1 MEYEVFKTKVKECV
15 AQLCPND
22 DIRLEKIM
30 KNNSCELDGVV
41 IRREGVDVSPAIYI
55 NNYYEEY
62 LEGRTIENIA
72 AEIVEIDCRSR
83 LDISIDIQE
92 YRNFKIMRN
101 RIMYKVIN
109 FDKNKSLL
117 KKIPHRKYLNLV
129 IVYYCLAME
138 NDGSCATWMITND
151 FLKIW
156 DIDEEILFEAATENT
171 ASFMPVII
179 KSMPEILKELM
190 PETYMDEFP
199 YMSEDIIDG
208 RPMMYVA
215 TNKQKLF
222 GAGVILYPEVLIDFA
237 RQYGNFYMLPS
248 SIHEVIFIPDDGVVN
263 FDELRDM
270 VHEVNCTQVQMQE
283 FLSDDVYFYNA
294 TEKELYILNK

>member
-1 MEYEVFKTKVKECV
+1 MEYEFFKTKVKECV
-15 AQLCPND
+15 AQLCPNN

-30 KNNSCELDGVV
+30 KNNSCEFDGLV
-41 IRREGVDVSPAIYI
+41 IRREGVDAAPAIYL

-92 YRNFKIMRN
+92 YRSFKIMRN

-109 FDKNKSLL
+109 FEKNKTLL
-117 KKIPHRKYLNLV
+117 EKIPHRKYLNLA

-138 NDGSCATWMITND
+138 SDGSCATWVITND

-156 DIDEEILFEAATENT
+156 SVDEEALFEAAAENT
-171 ASFMPVII
+171 ASFMPLII

-190 PETYMDEFP
+190 PDTYMDEFP
-199 YMSEDIIDG
+199 YYDENNLEG

-215 TNKQKLF
+215 TNRQKLF
-222 GAGVILYPEVLIDFA
+222 GACVILYPDVLINFA
-237 RQYGNFYMLPS
+237 NQYGNFYMLPS
-248 SIHEVIFIPDDGVVN
+248 SIHEVIFIPDDGIVRS
-263 FDELRDM
+263 DELRSM
-270 VHEVNCTQVQMQE
+270 VHEVNCTQVQVQE
-283 FLSDDVYFYNA
+283 FLSDTVYYYDAQAN
-294 TEKELYILNK
+294 ELCILNK